1 MCIFQEKRV
10 FFHFKKEMEGCI
22 TFQLLLIPSLYLLN
36 LPCQREEAMAF

>member
-1 MCIFQEKRV
+1 MHFSREAG

>member
-1 MCIFQEKRV
+1 MHFSREGV

-22 TFQLLLIPSLYLLN
+22 TFQLLLIASLYLLN